1 MGVFDNEMY
10 LNPKYNHLEKYVDI
24 CYRSFWTP
32 AKYQQLIHKVDMPHF
47 NNVMFEVDKE
57 PVRRCAMAV
66 ALVED
71 KVKVM
76 FPTLVFDLPQTII
89 GDIGGLI
96 GQQEISHRRSYHA
109 LNEELGIDVN
119 DLYEHKAL
127 QGRIKYL
134 TKHLEKDPK
143 IIGKKRILK
152 KLVLFTALVERCSLY
167 TQFYILMSYAKH
179 NKGLKTISALQST
192 TCKEEACFKDGTE
205 LLTKN
210 GWVDFKDVNVGDL
223 VYGFK
228 EGILKEE
235 PVLKVIEKDW
245 DGNLIKI
252 GNSRHR
258 STMTPDHDIIY
269 QRGGNWIKKQV
280 KDFKGDSRS
289 FFPVTGDFIS
299 DSNYKLTWLD
309 RIKIAIQADGN
320 KKFWKNKAGE
330 VLARGKNGGYNY
342 GVALYKKRKIERFR
356 YLLNNLKEEDGDF
369 KFSERIVK
377 PSGSKGEGV
386 VFSIYLDE
394 HEVGDLKS
402 LQWLNNLD
410 LSKSLCEDIIDELM
424 NWDGSYSGGAMC
436 YTSTNRDNIDIV
448 QKIAI
453 LAGYR
458 TNLYEN
464 SDSKRKETFNNC
476 FKLSF
481 SNKDSEL
488 VCAHS
493 YLKEEEYYQGKVR
506 CVTVPSGGI
515 ITRSSDGVMITGNCH
530 YQFGL
535 DLVNI
540 IKEEYPQLWDEYLI
554 DLIEK
559 NIKDAY
565 KAELSL
571 IDWIFEKGVPD
582 HITKEEVVNF
592 LNDNFNTVIKDLQ
605 LGIKP
610 YKVDLDMY
618 EEKNSWF
625 NQKVF
630 ITAEPDF
637 FDNADGSYS
646 FEEETIDLND
656 FQF

>member
-1 MGVFDNEMY
+1 MGVFYNEMY
-10 LNPKYNHLEKYVDI
+10 LNPKYNHLEKYVYI

-32 AKYQQLIHKVDMPHF
+32 AKYQQLIRKVDMPHF
-47 NNVMFEVDKE
+47 NNVMSEVDEE

-96 GQQEISHRRSYHA
+96 GQQEISHRRSYHS

-192 TCKEEACFKDGTE
+192 TCKEEA
-205 LLTKN
+205 
-210 GWVDFKDVNVGDL
+210 
-223 VYGFK
+223 
-228 EGILKEE
+228 I
-235 PVLKVIEKDW
+235 
-245 DGNLIKI
+245 
-252 GNSRHR
+252 
-258 STMTPDHDIIY
+258 
-269 QRGGNWIKKQV
+269 
-280 KDFKGDSRS
+280 
-289 FFPVTGDFIS
+289 
-299 DSNYKLTWLD
+299 
-309 RIKIAIQADGN
+309 
-320 KKFWKNKAGE
+320 
-330 VLARGKNGGYNY
+330 
-342 GVALYKKRKIERFR
+342 
-356 YLLNNLKEEDGDF
+356 
-369 KFSERIVK
+369 
-377 PSGSKGEGV
+377 
-386 VFSIYLDE
+386 
-394 HEVGDLKS
+394 
-402 LQWLNNLD
+402 
-410 LSKSLCEDIIDELM
+410 
-424 NWDGSYSGGAMC
+424 
-436 YTSTNRDNIDIV
+436 
-448 QKIAI
+448 
-453 LAGYR
+453 
-458 TNLYEN
+458 
-464 SDSKRKETFNNC
+464 
-476 FKLSF
+476 
-481 SNKDSEL
+481 
-488 VCAHS
+488 
-493 YLKEEEYYQGKVR
+493 
-506 CVTVPSGGI
+506 
-515 ITRSSDGVMITGNCH
+515 H

-540 IKEEYPQLWDEYLI
+540 IKEEYPQLWDEYLV

-610 YKVDLDMY
+610 YKVDLEMY